1 MRTQTSHE
9 GSQRTVSSRRSSSSL
24 EQDQAAHRPLV
35 VVIVGASSGIGHA
48 AAVAFARRGARLVLA
63 ARSADTLAPVVTEC
77 IAEGTSALGIPT
89 DVTDADAVRKLADR
103 AISHYGHI
111 DVWVNAAGVGA
122 VGRFDGVPLSASRR
136 VIESNLMGHLHGAHA
151 AIQHF
156 RETGRGLLVN
166 LNSMG
171 GWVGTPFAAAYSASK
186 FGVRG
191 LSESLRAEVA
201 DLPNVHICDVA
212 PTLVD
217 TPGLANGANYTGR
230 RLRMPLPMLDPR
242 RVAQTIVALAY
253 SSHPRPV
260 TWLGAAALPGRVA
273 HAVSPTLVGK
283 VMNWFGARGLRH
295 AEPAPLSDGNL
306 YEPSVDTGIDGG
318 VRSAR
323 TEAATAAIVLGT
335 VGLAIGWWVGSRT
348 RR

>member
-1 MRTQTSHE
+1 MR
-9 GSQRTVSSRRSSSSL
+9 SQARQQHSSRTSSSSPSS
-24 EQDQAAHRPLV
+24 EAGTRRRPLV
-35 VVIVGASSGIGHA
+35 VVVVGASSGVGHA
-48 AAVAFARRGARLVLA
+48 TAVAFARRGARLVLA
-63 ARSADTLAPVVTEC
+63 ARNADTLAPVVTEC
-77 IAEGTSALGIPT
+77 IAAGSSALGIPT
-89 DVTDADAVRKLADR
+89 DVTDAQAVRKLADR
-103 AISHYGHI
+103 AVSHYGGI

-122 VGRFDGVPLSASRR
+122 LGRFDGVPLEASRR

-156 RETGRGLLVN
+156 RATGRGLLVN

-201 DLPNVHICDVA
+201 DLPHVHVCDVA

-217 TPGLANGANYTGR
+217 TPGLARGANYTGR
-230 RLRMPLPMLDPR
+230 RLRVPLPVLDPR
-242 RVAQTIVALAY
+242 RVAQAIVGLAY
-253 SSHPRPV
+253 SAHPRAV

-273 HAVSPTLVGK
+273 HAVSPTFLGRC
-283 VMNWFGARGLRH
+283 MNWFGVRSLRH
-295 AEPAPLSDGNL
+295 GGPAPVSDGNL
-306 YEPSVDTGIDGG
+306 YAPSEAGSIDGG
-318 VRSAR
+318 IRHAR
-323 TEAATAAIVLGT
+323 AQAATAAAVLGT
-335 VGLAIGWWVGSRT
+335 VGLALGWWLGSRG